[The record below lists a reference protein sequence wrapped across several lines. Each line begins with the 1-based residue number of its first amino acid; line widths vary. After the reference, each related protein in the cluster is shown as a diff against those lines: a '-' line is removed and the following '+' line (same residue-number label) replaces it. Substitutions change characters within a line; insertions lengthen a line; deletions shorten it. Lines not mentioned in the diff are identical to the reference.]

1 MDEPYA
7 AVCGITEEEI
17 RMQMSEHVGKLADN
31 LGTDFEGVM
40 TKLKEH
46 YDGYHF
52 TWPSPDIYNPFSL
65 MNAFADGKLK
75 DYWFGSGTP
84 TYLIEMLRKF
94 NILPS
99 KIGGV
104 EAVSAE
110 FDMPTERITTITPL
124 LYQSGYIT
132 IKGYDS
138 LFDIYT
144 LDIPNKEVRIG
155 LMRSLIPSY
164 LTPDTLSAT
173 TTIVNLARAIYRD
186 DMDMMLSTLQ
196 AFLSTVP
203 YCENTDYEGHY
214 QQVLYIIFSL
224 LGQYVDIEVRTPKG
238 RIDMVL
244 RTQTTLYVM
253 ELKLD
258 QDASTAMQQI
268 NLKDYSSR
276 FVLCNLPV
284 VRVGI
289 NFSSKERTITDWKI
303 EKL

>member
-1 MDEPYA
+1 
-7 AVCGITEEEI
+7 
-17 RMQMSEHVGKLADN
+17 
-31 LGTDFEGVM
+31 
-40 TKLKEH
+40 
-46 YDGYHF
+46 
-52 TWPSPDIYNPFSL
+52 
-65 MNAFADGKLK
+65 
-75 DYWFGSGTP
+75 
-84 TYLIEMLRKF
+84 MLRKF

-132 IKGYDS
+132 IKGYDN

-164 LTPDTLSAT
+164 LTQDTLSAT

-186 DMDMMLSTLQ
+186 DMGMMLSTLQ
-196 AFLSTVP
+196 VFLSTVP

-238 RIDMVL
+238 RVDMVL

-276 FVLCNLPV
+276 FALCNLPV
-284 VRVGI
+284 VKVGI
-289 NFSSKERTITDWKI
+289 NFSSEEKTITDWKI